1 MGKFKHAIAVAVLTL
16 VTAAGLYFLFDWM
29 FALPDPAS
37 AQAGPIDTMFQSH
50 FAMMAILFAF
60 IMVMMLYSVAVFR
73 RRPDDTEDG
82 PHVHGHTG
90 LEIAW
95 TVIPT
100 LVVIGFGVY
109 GTVVLG
115 EITRE
120 QDNEMTISVVGAQ
133 WSWSFEYPAE
143 DIRSNRLVLPVN
155 QPVLLELESRD
166 VLHSFWVPEFRVKQ
180 DLVPGTVKTLR
191 ITPTQLG
198 SYRLACAEICGEGHA
213 GMLADVEV
221 VSQADFEQFLV
232 DSAFRYS
239 DLTPEQRG
247 EKFYFELVPACS
259 GCHSVNGAAGAGPT
273 WQGIYLREETLTD
286 GSVVVADD
294 EYIRNSILNPNDH
307 IVAGFNPNVMP
318 QNYGEQ
324 IAALEEQILASEG
337 AEIDVIA
344 DLIAFMQ
351 TLDQ

>member
-16 VTAAGLYFLFDWM
+16 ITAVGLYFLFNWM
-29 FALPDPAS
+29 FNLPLAAS
-37 AQAGPIDTMFQSH
+37 AQAGPIDTLFQSH
-50 FAMMAILFAF
+50 FIMMAILFAF
-60 IMVMMLYSVAVFR
+60 IMVIMLYSVAVFR

-82 PHVHGHTG
+82 PHIHGNTG

-115 EITRE
+115 DITSP
-120 QDNEMTISVVGAQ
+120 QDNEMNVTVISQQ
-133 WSWSFEYPAE
+133 WAWGFEYPEA
-143 DIRSNRLVLPVN
+143 DVRSGRLVLPVD
-155 QPVLLELESRD
+155 QPVLLELQSLD

-180 DLVPGTVKTLR
+180 DLVPGTVTNLR
-191 ITPTQLG
+191 ITPTEIG
-198 SYRLACAEICGEGHA
+198 SYRLRCAEICGSGHA

-221 VSQADFEQFLV
+221 VSQADFEQFLI

-239 DLTPEQRG
+239 DLSPEARG
-247 EKFYFELVPACS
+247 EQFYLDLGCN
-259 GCHSVNGAAGAGPT
+259 GCHSLDGSAGVGPT
-273 WQGIYLREETLTD
+273 WQGIYLREELLTD
-286 GSVVVADD
+286 GTTVIADD
-294 EYIRNSILNPNDH
+294 EYLRNSILNPNGQ
-307 IVAGFNPNVMP
+307 IVQGYNPNVMP
-318 QNYGEQ
+318 LNYPER
-324 IAALEEQILASEG
+324 IAELEAEIRTNEG

-351 TLDQ
+351 TLSQ